1 MTNEELKAML
11 DEFKAGLPKGM
22 SVEEVK
28 AAIDGKFNELSNS
41 IAGLSELKSTVETM
55 KAGIVE
61 FEAKVEKMG
70 TKNEV
75 SPVDAIVSEIQKLGV
90 TNVKELEVYL
100 KKNGKQE
107 FTIKSIASIATTAI
121 TGDIARTNMDTNVA
135 WSPTVA
141 DAFLPVL
148 RNVAEDSARDYF
160 GYIEGSY
167 TGTAGYVGEGVGS
180 GNSDSAVAEEKTGK
194 YAKVQSVLT
203 VNSEVYETLPD
214 FANGLLNQM
223 NISMRKFADDEAYTG
238 DGLAPAGVQHIK
250 GLKAYATEFDP
261 TNFATS
267 VEDANIADLIDAMA
281 TAISIENGGY
291 SANAVFINP
300 MDFFKMRKLKDNDG
314 QPLMLTDAMGNS
326 FIGNSGL
333 RIFKTKKIVADTLL
347 VADLNVAELRTKRAM
362 TLKVG
367 QILADDVLNDKQSA
381 VLMARYQIL
390 VRDLDK
396 VAILKCSEV
405 ANTISA
411 INKAQG

>member
-1 MTNEELKAML
+1 MTEQELKAVL

-28 AAIDGKFNELSNS
+28 TAIDNKFNELSKT
-41 IAGLSELKSTVETM
+41 IEGLTELKSIVDTM
-55 KAGIVE
+55 KSGIVE
-61 FEAKVEKMG
+61 LEGKMTDKTVEVK
-70 TKNEV
+70 
-75 SPVDAIVSEIQKLGV
+75 SPVDMIVSEIKKLGV
-90 TNVKELEVYL
+90 NNIEELKSYVR
-100 KKNGKQE
+100 KNGNQTLELKA
-107 FTIKSIASIATTAI
+107 ISAIATSAI
-121 TGDIARTNMDTNVA
+121 TGDIGRTNMDTMVR
-135 WSPTVA
+135 WTPTVA

-167 TGTAGYVGEGVGS
+167 TGTAGYVGEGVGTV
-180 GNSDSAVAEEKTGK
+180 NSDSAVAEEKTGK
-194 YAKVQSVLT
+194 YAKIQSVLT

-214 FANGLLNQM
+214 FAAGLLNQM

-250 GLKAYATEFDP
+250 GLKSYATEFD
-261 TNFATS
+261 ATDFSRS

-300 MDFFKMRKLKDNDG
+300 MDFFKLRKLKDGDG

-333 RIFKTKKIVADTLL
+333 RIFRTKKITADTLL

-405 ANTISA
+405 ANTIA
-411 INKAQG
+411 IINKSQA